1 MKQKGYGMRGARREN
16 MCKLVKTQRLAG
28 WLMYQGYILLRKDKD
43 RKNSNYDIY
52 IFEFKEGI
60 EDEIDNYVKLHS
72 NK

>member
-1 MKQKGYGMRGARREN
+1 

-60 EDEIDNYVKLHS
+60 EDEINNYVKLHS
-72 NK
+72 NKQ